1 MFRWIKKEPPVNNC
15 KHEYFEVGR
24 RVLNGAEAF
33 NGHSSEYSVEYKC
46 IKCGATHYKWE
57 LGNW

>member
-1 MFRWIKKEPPVNNC
+1 MLRKINKYSEGKNC
-15 KHEYFEVGR
+15 KHSYFEVSR
-24 RVLNGAEAF
+24 RLVNGSEAF

-57 LGNW
+57 LGRW